1 MVIHIYAKVS
11 FYKNK
16 IYFIDDALLNG
27 KILPMSPKF
36 ILLDGSAF
44 LFRAYFSTISQN
56 LSNNAG
62 FPTGAMFGVVN
73 AVKQLKRKYPDAK
86 MIAIFDAK
94 GKNHRHQLYSE
105 YKAHR
110 KPADDDLVVQIE
122 PLYEIIRAM
131 GFHFMC
137 VPGVEA
143 DDVIATLAQQT
154 AQQNIP
160 TLIAS
165 GDKDLMQ
172 LVNEH
177 TVQLSM
183 KGELFDTAAVI
194 EKMGVR
200 TDQIL
205 DLLALTGDS
214 ADNIPGVPSVGPKT
228 AIKWLAQFDNIEGI
242 KANAGDIKGKV
253 GEKLRASFELLDLSY
268 ELVKLKFDVDL
279 PCDIFTDEPGA
290 DNDKLVQLYQ
300 EYGFSMWLK
309 QLNVVPQSQTMSAE
323 VLIEEKD
330 RDREENCS
338 DWLDE
343 YTQSTVL
350 ENSAFEAL
358 VTRLKKCKN
367 FVFDLETTSLDYM
380 NARIVGWV
388 FLVDKDSFYIP
399 VGHDYLDAPP
409 QLNFD
414 KVLTTLK
421 PILQSSTIGKVG
433 QNLKYDSHILAN
445 HGMELNNITD
455 DTMLKSHTLNSVAT
469 RHNMDDLSEH
479 YLNHTTIH
487 FTDVAGKGKKQLTF
501 NQIDLQTAVPYACE
515 DVIVTH
521 KLNEVLAH
529 ELVKYPDLY
538 KLYLKV
544 ELPLIPVMVKM
555 ERNGVELDVQALNSQ
570 QIYVVQQMDKIKVKA
585 YEITDDEFNLES
597 PKQVG
602 EVLFSEE
609 GLGLEAKKKTPKGA
623 PSTNEEALKMLDHP
637 LVDLILE
644 YRTLTKLNSTYLEAL
659 PKQVDLNT
667 QRLHTSYHQSGTATG
682 RLSSSNP
689 NLQNIPIRSEL
700 GARIRG
706 AFIAR
711 EGFVVVAADYS
722 QIELRIMAHIS
733 QDAHLLEA
741 FNNNRDVHSATA
753 AMMFD
758 KSLEE
763 VTAND
768 RRNAKAINFG
778 LIYGMSAFGL
788 AKQINVSRTEAKQY
802 IGAYFENYPAVAQYM
817 ENTKE
822 SAKEKGYVETV
833 MGRRLYLPQINAK
846 NKMLQQH
853 ALRTAINAPMQGSSA
868 DIIKQA
874 MLDVAQWIGE
884 DNADIKMI
892 MQVHDELVFEVKA
905 DKAEE
910 FSNKI
915 QTLMSQAYTL
925 DIPLVVDLGV
935 GHSWQEAH

>member
-1 MVIHIYAKVS
+1 
-11 FYKNK
+11 
-16 IYFIDDALLNG
+16 
-27 KILPMSPKF
+27 MSPKF

-56 LSNNAG
+56 LSNDAG

-73 AVKQLKRKYPDAK
+73 AIKQLQRKYPEAK

-94 GKNHRHQLYSE
+94 GKNHRHQLYPE

-110 KPADDDLVVQIE
+110 KPAEDDLVVQIE

-228 AIKWLAQFDNIEGI
+228 AIKWLIQFDNIEGV
-242 KANAGDIKGKV
+242 KANADQIGGKV

-279 PCDIFTDEPGA
+279 PCDIFADEPGA
-290 DNDKLVQLYQ
+290 DNEKLCNLYQ
-300 EYGFSMWLK
+300 QYGFLRWFKELGGNSVAI
-309 QLNVVPQSQTMSAE
+309 QPSVTQAVTVASQHEIKPPKA
-323 VLIEEKD
+323 
-330 RDREENCS
+330 

-350 ENSAFEAL
+350 EKSDFEAL
-358 VTRLKKCKN
+358 VAGLKKCKN

-388 FLVDKDSFYIP
+388 FLLDKDSFYIP
-399 VGHDYLDAPP
+399 VGHDYLDAPT

-414 KVLTTLK
+414 NVLATLK

-433 QNLKYDSHILAN
+433 HNLKYDSHVLAN
-445 HGMELNNITD
+445 HGVKLNNITD

-469 RHNMDDLSEH
+469 RHNMDDLSEY

-487 FTDVAGKGKKQLTF
+487 FSDVAGKGKKQLTF
-501 NQIDLQTAVPYACE
+501 NQIDLQTAAPYACE

-570 QIYVVQQMDKIKVKA
+570 QIYVVQQMNEIKVKA
-585 YEITDDEFNLES
+585 YEITGDEFNLES

-602 EVLFSEE
+602 EVLFSAE

-667 QRLHTSYHQSGTATG
+667 QRIHTSYHQSGTATG

-733 QDAHLLEA
+733 QDTHLLEA
-741 FNNNRDVHSATA
+741 FNNDMDVHSATA

-758 KSLEE
+758 KPLEE
-763 VTAND
+763 VTTDD

-788 AKQINVSRTEAKQY
+788 AKQIDVSRTKAKQY
-802 IGAYFENYPAVAQYM
+802 IEAYFENYPAVAKYM
-817 ENTKE
+817 QDTKE

-833 MGRRLYLPQINAK
+833 MGRRLYLPQINAN

-868 DIIKQA
+868 DIIKKA

-884 DNADIKMI
+884 DNEDIKMI

-915 QTLMSQAYTL
+915 QTLMSETYKL
-925 DIPLVVDLGV
+925 DIPLVVDLGI